1 MSVVMSNLFG
11 IIMLI
16 VWLFLIPVLLGLPF
30 AGLGTEGRKRV
41 GTALVCGYMEMW
53 AIFQV
58 LAVGLILATGKFNHV
73 VYAFMGVGIL
83 GAAISVIWVLF
94 RQKRCEKHLKER
106 KLPPWKLSN
115 KVERM
120 HGFIT
125 ILTWAVFVAMVVFQV
140 IMSGVMAFGDGD
152 DAFYIPISAATESSG
167 NMYRTIPYTGEAT
180 TLDVR
185 HALAPFPV
193 WIAFLSRISG
203 IHATILAQSILGG
216 VLLVICYLIYDRI
229 AHVLFADN
237 KEGIP
242 VFMLLVSV
250 MILFGN
256 YSFYSAETFLITRAS
271 QGKAVLGNL
280 IVPFLFWCILQM
292 AQEYGMDKS
301 LAEEHRRPH
310 GKSEKRKFLLLALI
324 IMTTMAAWLCSSL
337 GTFLCAALIA
347 ISGVVVAIAYK
358 NVRALLYAMACVIPS
373 AFFAILYLFI
383 S

>member
-1 MSVVMSNLFG
+1 MHLRRKWRKSGVGYLQKKIDLEKKEKIAWIVFG
-11 IIMLI
+11 G
-16 VWLFLIPVLLGLPF
+16 LLALQ
-30 AGLGTEGRKRV
+30 
-41 GTALVCGYMEMW
+41 LVC
-53 AIFQV
+53 AVV
-58 LAVGLILATGKFNHV
+58 LT
-73 VYAFMGVGIL
+73 YA
-83 GAAISVIWVLF
+83 
-94 RQKRCEKHLKER
+94 
-106 KLPPWKLSN
+106 
-115 KVERM
+115 
-120 HGFIT
+120 
-125 ILTWAVFVAMVVFQV
+125 
-140 IMSGVMAFGDGD
+140 DGD

-193 WIAFLSRISG
+193 WIAFLSRVSG

-280 IVPFLFWCILQM
+280 IVPFVV
-292 AQEYGMDKS
+292 
-301 LAEEHRRPH
+301 LAVKDGATSPIN
-310 GKSEKRKFLLLALI
+310 GIFI
-324 IMTTMAAWLCSSL
+324 QSS
-337 GTFLCAALIA
+337 
-347 ISGVVVAIAYK
+347 
-358 NVRALLYAMACVIPS
+358 
-373 AFFAILYLFI
+373 FI
-383 S
+383 TNPL